1 MGVTPRR
8 AGFAVLV
15 LAAVLLPLR
24 RPKPG
29 VAIQPSDD
37 RSRRLGSLVRRESDA
52 MYLYTALELRDTAL
66 SVIARAS
73 VATPAPQVF
82 MVGFPAGA
90 SDAGPQAVVASLW
103 KRIGSTDSGVH
114 TAIVIYNSD
123 ASRSRHYQ
131 GTLTTERN
139 GRTWCIAMASGST
152 TRTGQV
158 QFGEHW
164 LRQTLAPCTFLAA
177 FGVPGAGVRSWL
189 AATDYSSIQSDSW
202 LTQPGNPI
210 DQLGP
215 WPGWNSDDIR
225 EFSTLPVLIRALGS
239 LDFTSLLIP
248 PYSMG
253 ATGLQ
258 CIVGEAPACV
268 QAVLHPAMK
277 PRSKTG
283 FPPDLTVPSW
293 MTIPDTVTVTTVR
306 PAMSSLASAMVT
318 DHDRPRFR
326 RFWQSNQPV
335 EQAFQDAFGESL
347 GDWTARWAAREWE
360 ASFLAKYRG
369 PRILLGVTLEPTWP
383 FVVIAWTGVA
393 LLIASW
399 VARRRT
405 A

>member
-24 RPKPG
+24 RPKSDT
-29 VAIQPSDD
+29 AIQPVND
-37 RSRRLGSLVRRESDA
+37 RSRRLGSLFNREFAATS
-52 MYLYTALELRDTAL
+52 LYTALELRDTAL
-66 SVIARAS
+66 GVIARAS

-82 MVGFPAGA
+82 LVGFPAGA
-90 SDAGPQAVVASLW
+90 SEPAAEALVARLW
-103 KRIGSTDSGVH
+103 KKIGPTDSSVH
-114 TAIVIYNSD
+114 TAVVIYNSD
-123 ASRSRHYQ
+123 GYRSRHYQ
-131 GTLTTERN
+131 GTLTTLRN
-139 GRTWCIAMASGST
+139 GRTWCAAIASGST
-152 TRTGQV
+152 TRTGSI

-164 LRQTLAPCTFLAA
+164 LRQALAPCTFLAA
-177 FGVPGAGVRSWL
+177 FGLPGAGVRSWL

-202 LTQPGNPI
+202 LTHPGGDI

-215 WPGWNSDDIR
+215 WPGWNSDEMR

-239 LDFTSLLIP
+239 LDFTALLIP

-258 CIVGEAPACV
+258 CIVGEGPACV

-283 FPPDLTVPSW
+283 FPPELTVPSW
-293 MTIPDTVTVTTVR
+293 LTIPDTVTVSTVR
-306 PAMSSLASAMVT
+306 PAMASLASAMVT
-318 DHDRPRFR
+318 DHDRTRFR
-326 RFWQSNQPV
+326 RFWQSDRPV

-360 ASFLAKYRG
+360 ASFFARYRG
-369 PRILLGVTLEPTWP
+369 AQILLGVTLEPSWP
-383 FVVIAWTGVA
+383 FVAIAWTGVA
-393 LLIASW
+393 LLIAFW